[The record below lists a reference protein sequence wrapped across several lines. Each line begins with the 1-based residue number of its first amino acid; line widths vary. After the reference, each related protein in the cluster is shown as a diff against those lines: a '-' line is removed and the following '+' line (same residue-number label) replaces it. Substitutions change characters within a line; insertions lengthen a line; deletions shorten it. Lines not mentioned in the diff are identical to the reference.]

1 MLNGSIWDVQ
11 IRCPLGSESV
21 REAMKEVEAHRRFR
35 HPNCIRCLDS
45 AVVQEADGKVIYLFL
60 PYYKRGNL
68 QDAMNANAVR
78 RLQCLLDA
86 KADDV
91 AADNRLAVLGERDA

>member
-1 MLNGSIWDVQ
+1 
-11 IRCPLGSESV
+11 
-21 REAMKEVEAHRRFR
+21 MKEVEAHRRFR

-78 RLQCLLDA
+78 RLQCLLDVQPNDVS
-86 KADDV
+86 ADH
-91 AADNRLAVLGERDA
+91 RLTLLGERDA